1 MNLPFAPLRFWLLL
15 LLAVVPLFGTGLA
28 QAQTTSSS
36 PTWSSFDPG
45 SDWSAT
51 VLDGLFPAS
60 GTQGSVM
67 GTMLGYISS
76 VVIFFWVFW
85 FSYASI
91 MQVHR
96 TAETGKLRSAHFN
109 AWAPIKIVWSA
120 VLLLPVDNGYTLG
133 QDLLLRGSRISLGI
147 ATQGATIVENRIG
160 PAALPIAAPVMP
172 GTQSIVLAVMESELC
187 RALINQASNTASSS
201 QLVPQP
207 QFSSN
212 GAQVS
217 VSWSLAEGDSVGSS
231 VCGSLSL
238 EIPLSYAQSATS
250 MTNPVGAIDWTQY
263 AQDRQ
268 KSLETLVQ
276 NVRVP
281 MEQIATN
288 LWSTR
293 QMSAL
298 RAMDAVLTANTAS
311 YRASITQA
319 SAAEIARIRS
329 AYDST
334 DKSGTGSGIAAMSG
348 LGWTG
353 LGAYYLQ
360 IGRLNGEILSLAALS
375 PNVEK
380 PSWEGMGS
388 ALHQDL
394 GGIID
399 AIHRYETIES
409 SRAWLADDKSA
420 PDSVPS
426 LYPDSAIQT
435 ASPADP
441 YSLLTKVIQTA
452 GVNRRLLAGA
462 LNYVAAPSSGS
473 GATDPLA
480 GLIGL
485 GHLLIHIGLGIIAA
499 SAIAAN
505 PTASFTA
512 AAGEALTGNV
522 GGAVVQ
528 VASTPFSGV
537 VQSLLGP
544 LFTAAAGLIA
554 PGIALA
560 FVLPM
565 MPYFYWIAGVAG
577 WYLIVIEA
585 VIGVPFWALA
595 HLTFAGDGIH
605 GRGIRG
611 YEILFSIL
619 FRPLLMITGF
629 LVSYPLFQAVSW
641 LLLKTFTIAASFVF
655 DAGYLV
661 TNLIGVIVLTCM
673 FVSAEIAWAGIC
685 FRMINTLPHHVVALA
700 NMTSIGRLN
709 SDEVTGKTSIEG
721 QRGAIDKARDLAQDV
736 AGGLGGEKGEKQIDS
751 HRPQQLDST
760 TQALLRNSGPM
771 GE

>member
-1 MNLPFAPLRFWLLL
+1 MNLLVARLRFWLSL
-15 LLAVVPLFGTGLA
+15 LLAVAPVLGASFA
-28 QAQTTSSS
+28 QAQTTSAS
-36 PTWSSFDPG
+36 PSWASFDPG

-133 QDLLLRGSRISLGI
+133 QDLLLRGSRIALGI

-187 RALINQASNTASSS
+187 RALINQASNTASGG

-217 VSWSLAEGDSVGSS
+217 VSWSLAEGDSVGSN

-238 EIPLSYAQSATS
+238 EIPISYAQSATS
-250 MTNPVGAIDWTQY
+250 LTNPVGAIDWTQY

-288 LWSTR
+288 LWTTR

-298 RAMDAVLTANTAS
+298 RAMDAVLTSNTAT

-329 AYDST
+329 AYDSA

-360 IGRLNGEILSLAALS
+360 IGRLNGEVLSLAALS

-441 YSLLTKVIQTA
+441 YSLLTKVIQAA

-462 LNYVAAPSSGS
+462 LNYAAPSSGS

-505 PTASFTA
+505 PAASFTA

-522 GGAVVQ
+522 GGAVAQ

-537 VQSLLGP
+537 VKSLLGP

-619 FRPLLMITGF
+619 FRPLLMIAGF

-709 SDEVTGKTSIEG
+709 SDEVVGKTSPDAQHQAIK
-721 QRGAIDKARDLAQDV
+721 GAAKLAGDI
-736 AGGLGGEKGEKQIDS
+736 AGGGGQKQIDN
-751 HRPQQLDST
+751 HGPQQLDST
-760 TQALLRNSGPM
+760 TQALLRDSGPI